1 MYGFEAFVRKI
12 RSVCFAVLVAPAVA
26 LFLCPT
32 HGAEAQAVAAGTRGF
47 DLSAFAG
54 LTGNYTG
61 LAGGRNLDLTAGADL
76 GFKPI
81 YSFYPSLEVR
91 GSYPVDGGKVDSQ
104 KNVLAGVK
112 IARYYGRFH
121 PYVDGLVGR
130 GAINYEQHFA
140 TPDPN
145 FYYVRSAS
153 NVLAAGGGIDLA
165 LSTHLLLRADG
176 QFERYASPAVRSGR
190 IYSKPLTAGVV
201 YRFTFGR

>member
-1 MYGFEAFVRKI
+1 MSRFEAFVRKM
-12 RSVCFAVLVAPAVA
+12 RSVCFAVLVSMVVA
-26 LFLCPT
+26 LLLCPA

-61 LAGGRNLDLTAGADL
+61 LAGGRNLDLTAGADF
-76 GFKPI
+76 GFKPVYSI
-81 YSFYPSLEVR
+81 YLSLDVR

-104 KNVLAGVK
+104 KNLLAGVK
-112 IARYYGRFH
+112 VARYYGRFH

-130 GAINYEQHFA
+130 GAINYEKHFA

-153 NVLAAGGGIDLA
+153 NVLAVGGGIDFV
-165 LSTHLLLRADG
+165 LSRHLLLKADG
-176 QFERYASPAVRSGR
+176 QLERYASPAVRSGR
-190 IYSKPLTAGVV
+190 IYSKPLTAAVV